1 MFFSDSNL
9 FTNREDTGILIQA
22 RTTSERL
29 PNKVLLSLKL
39 ENITKSVIEWIY
51 IRLKKTN
58 IKKIYY
64 IIPDD
69 DIILQNYLKE
79 RSIPY
84 LTGSLLNVRKRYI
97 DCAKKLNIQYVIRVT
112 ADNPFV
118 EPELVHPT
126 LKELIANKLDL
137 FSFNGLPLGV
147 GVEVFTLN
155 ALENYN
161 DNNPIYEEHVSL
173 HIKKHPEY
181 FKVQHKEYFPFME
194 YYNQKLK
201 NIRSSIEFEFFQ
213 KNLPRLTL
221 DQIEDYKVIQ
231 EVYNKLKVDF
241 TIYDVIDLY
250 FEKPYIFMDNLHVQ
264 QKKF

>member
-1 MFFSDSNL
+1 MSFLDSNQL
-9 FTNREDTGILIQA
+9 TKREDTGILIQA

-29 PNKVLLSLKL
+29 PNKVLLYLKL

-69 DIILQNYLKE
+69 DIILQNYIKE

-84 LTGSLLNVRKRYI
+84 LTGSLNNVRRRYI
-97 DCAKKLNIQYVIRVT
+97 DCAKKLNIQYIIRVT
-112 ADNPFV
+112 ADNPFI

-126 LKELIANKLDL
+126 LQELIGNGLDL
-137 FSFNGLPLGV
+137 FSFTGLPLGV
-147 GVEVFTLN
+147 GIEGFTLN
-155 ALENYN
+155 ALENYK
-161 DNNPIYEEHVSL
+161 DKNPIYEEHVSL

-181 FKVQHKEYFPFME
+181 FKVQHKEYSPFIE

-201 NIRSSIEFEFFQ
+201 NIHSSIEFEFFQ
-213 KNLPRLTL
+213 NL
-221 DQIEDYKVIQ
+221 D
-231 EVYNKLKVDF
+231 
-241 TIYDVIDLY
+241 
-250 FEKPYIFMDNLHVQ
+250 
-264 QKKF
+264 